1 MLNDQR
7 KKQTARVRRYMRPI
21 EHVITNTLFGKSEL
35 LKYPCSYH
43 HVMHPGDQY
52 YWIKTIYGWRPR
64 PMCIE
69 AWDLTNGKL
78 PDENR
83 TPSPELP
90 FDFSEEGGR
99 AKPITKKKRMSRNRP
114 CLTTRWLVFEDE
126 EV

>member
-7 KKQTARVRRYMRPI
+7 KNELARLCRTMTPR
-21 EHVITNTLFGKSEL
+21 EHLRTRTLDGKSEYRISWCTYHKEWHKL
-35 LKYPCSYH
+35 DKYYLIN
-43 HVMHPGDQY
+43 G
-52 YWIKTIYGWRPR
+52 RPR

-78 PDENR
+78 PDEIR

-90 FDFSEEGGR
+90 LDFSEEGGR
-99 AKPITKKKRMSRNRP
+99 VKSINKKKRMPRNRP
-114 CLTTRWLVFEDE
+114 CLTTRRLVFE